1 MTVGQVEDVPDWRLE
16 RFLLQELGP
25 EEGEALRRQL
35 GEAGLRERLSALET
49 SNAEILAAHPPA
61 RVAVE
66 VRARLGGGR
75 AAPPR
80 QRFRY
85 TLALAASLAVV
96 AGAAGW
102 LASSRSPLPSGN
114 ETRVKGLAPQ
124 LLLFRKSGASG
135 VERLTEGSPA
145 RDHDLVQVAYH
156 AAGRRYG
163 VVVSIDG
170 RGVITR
176 HLPTAGAEAAP
187 LQNGPPVAL
196 AEAYELDDAPGFEQF
211 YLVAADEPFAVAQ
224 VLEAVRRRH
233 AGGAGGRLDLP
244 PFMDQFGFE
253 LRKESAQ

>member
-1 MTVGQVEDVPDWRLE
+1 VEDVADWRLE
-16 RFLLQELGP
+16 RLLLQELGP
-25 EEGEALRRQL
+25 EESDALRRRL
-35 GEAGLRERLSALET
+35 GEAGLGERLAELER
-49 SNAEILAAHPPA
+49 SNAEILAAHPASHVGTEVWA
-61 RVAVE
+61 RV
-66 VRARLGGGR
+66 RGQR
-75 AAPPR
+75 AAAARRR
-80 QRFRY
+80 QA
-85 TLALAASLAVV
+85 LAVAASLAVAV
-96 AGAAGW
+96 GAAGW
-102 LASSRSPLPSGN
+102 TMLRRVPAAVPADQ
-114 ETRVKGLAPQ
+114 TRVKGLAPQ

-135 VERLTEGSPA
+135 VERLIEGSPA
-145 RDHDLVQVAYH
+145 HDHDLVQVAYH

-211 YLVAADEPFAVAQ
+211 YLVAADEPFAVGQ

-233 AGGAGGRLDLP
+233 AGGAGGGRLDLP
-244 PFMDQFGFE
+244 PSMDQFGFE